1 MSGNGKVEIEWN
13 DALEELMCQEAE
25 KCSGLSWLHSR
36 SETYYAKSNNFLQM
50 LMMILSAITGATS
63 VGTTALFP
71 QGEKTATVILGCV
84 SIVVTILGL
93 IDSRFAFGKRAEG
106 HRLGAVQ
113 YAQIHR
119 MIHIEMSLPRH
130 QRMVPKQILR
140 YVKDDLKRLME
151 SLPRV
156 PEVII
161 QRYRTEIIPRAAG
174 VSHPD
179 ITNGV
184 HRVEAYGAN
193 KAQPASS
200 ASDDGPPP
208 IVVGVRT
215 ERDDSAD
222 ADGPTEAPRD
232 SPPRSG
238 DLR

>member
-1 MSGNGKVEIEWN
+1 MEIDWN

-36 SETYYAKSNNFLQM
+36 SEMYYAQSNNVLQM
-50 LMMILSAITGATS
+50 LMMILSAVTGATS

-119 MIHIEMSLPRH
+119 LIHIEMSLPRH
-130 QRMVPKQILR
+130 QRMVPKQLLR

-161 QRYRTEIIPRAAG
+161 QRYRRDIIPHAAG

-184 HRVEAYGAN
+184 HRVEAYGAAN
-193 KAQPASS
+193 RAGALPPTPP
-200 ASDDGPPP
+200 SDEP
-208 IVVGVRT
+208 VVVPVR
-215 ERDDSAD
+215 EDDVGAD
-222 ADGPTEAPRD
+222 AAAARGEREPSPHAAKDGVFAP
-232 SPPRSG
+232 
-238 DLR
+238 